1 MQTNYKP
8 ICTRKD
14 EYGNCIYDTSV
25 RRRRHSSV
33 RYKPPPTP
41 APTPAPS
48 PPPTP
53 APPPSGAPQ
62 KVKAMGRRLLS
73 SQRPSLEIRPT
84 HTLTHAE
91 SMKARLAETARIN
104 NMEGGA
110 GAELYLKNRIH
121 NGHFDNHRIR
131 HDLSEKQAMAIETP
145 DGMKV
150 IIPGSEMP
158 FSSKTSKLDW
168 AHNAMAATGLEE
180 YSAQTSAVRR
190 VINNVHEATGSKP
203 VELIGYSKGGQQ
215 ALKNGR
221 EQGIEATAFN
231 PHMTLKEMM
240 AFKLAKWRGNI
251 PQADSTILR
260 TTHDPAS
267 GLLGWM
273 GEGSDPKRK
282 TLSIDALEEA
292 KGKRPLTAHDLEN
305 FMNLE
310 PNAPRFGG
318 NARVDAFR
326 KSLVQSKRLVEFE
339 DHHNMLN
346 SVAREHTFNQYL
358 QDHHSDTA
366 RDGARHLNITPE
378 KEARLKAVWKESG
391 GREELTQ
398 EARQRQAR
406 MEREAA
412 ARQQEILRRAPKNR
426 LKRLGRRRRAD
437 RIDVEETKTPN
448 MAPAPKSEPSLGI
461 TTDTLRKGMSS
472 LRPVAAGRD
481 QQIFD
486 TLQTKRAQFEAATDL
501 MNRRGGGFGAKT
513 GRESLAEFRKN
524 LRIKQLA
531 NRKAASARQET
542 KESVPRSADMEPGSL
557 AHLMADHDAEN
568 HFEDVS
574 LEDENTALL
583 AHDAET
589 AKNERIVDSKNFT
602 TVKERRAQANRS
614 PAEREAWIREN
625 PLPAARRAAA
635 DHMKM
640 ATDAIKAR
648 TMGGRFQDKVAD
660 IWHGANP
667 FSLGGAAGL
676 GVGLATSGI
685 ADALGVDQNTK
696 SGAAGVGVMGAV
708 LQAPLSAAIAAGGL
722 PAWGTMF
729 SGLASEAPSAAVGS
743 ILAMKG
749 ASALDR
755 WIRKHHPEWEKDNI
769 TKGFNMFGNKH
780 FLGGLNFGSKAGYYD
795 STLAGGIGGGSM
807 YATNLALRATAS
819 AAYKSLAGGA
829 RTVPMNE
836 ETTPLLEE
844 GGEEMVEPGIE
855 LGGGESVEAAASG
868 IEAASASSEAAA
880 AAAGAAESLAPEA
893 AAAAAGL
900 SEAGAIAAG
909 TEIGA
914 EAGSFIPVPVVGTI
928 IGAGVGAGV
937 GAIGYLLGKLF

>member
-1 MQTNYKP
+1 MNKIYKP

-14 EYGNCIYDTSV
+14 EYGNCIYDTDV
-25 RRRRHSSV
+25 RRRRHTSL
-33 RYKPPPTP
+33 RYRPSPTPPSKPPQPQ
-41 APTPAPS
+41 
-48 PPPTP
+48 PPP
-53 APPPSGAPQ
+53 PPPSGGAPQ
-62 KVKAMGRRLLS
+62 KVKALGRRLLS

-110 GAELYLKNRIH
+110 AAELYLKNRIH

-131 HDLSEKQAMAIETP
+131 HDLSEKQALAIETP
-145 DGMKV
+145 EGMKV

-168 AHNAMAATGLEE
+168 SHNALAAAGLEE
-180 YSAQTSAVRR
+180 FSAQTSAVRR

-203 VELIGYSKGGQQ
+203 VELIGYSKGAQQ
-215 ALKNGR
+215 ALKSGR
-221 EQGIEATAFN
+221 EQGIKSTAFN
-231 PHMTLKEMM
+231 PHMTLKEML

-267 GLLGWM
+267 GLLGWL

-282 TLSIDALEEA
+282 TLSIDALEDA

-310 PNAPRFGG
+310 PKAPRFGG

-339 DHHNMLN
+339 DQHNMLN
-346 SVAREHTFNQYL
+346 SIAREHTFNQYL
-358 QDHHSDTA
+358 QDHHSDTV
-366 RDGARHLNITPE
+366 RDGSRHLNITPE
-378 KEARLKAVWKESG
+378 KEARLKDIWKESG
-391 GREELTQ
+391 GQVELSQ
-398 EARQRQAR
+398 DARQRQAR

-412 ARQQEILRRAPKNR
+412 ARQQEIIKRAPRNR
-426 LKRLGRRRRAD
+426 LRRLGRRRAARV
-437 RIDVEETKTPN
+437 DVEETKTPN
-448 MAPAPKSEPSLGI
+448 MAPAPESGNLGI
-461 TTDTLRKGMSS
+461 TSDTLRKGMGS
-472 LRPVAAGRD
+472 LRPVPAGRD
-481 QQIFD
+481 QKIFD

-501 MNRRGGGFGAKT
+501 MDRRGGGFGSKT

-524 LRIKQLA
+524 LRIKQLQ

-542 KESVPRSADMEPGSL
+542 KESVPRSADMEPGTL
-557 AHLMADHDAEN
+557 AARMADHDAEN

-583 AHDAET
+583 THDAET

-640 ATDAIKAR
+640 ATDAMKAG
-648 TMGGRFQDKVAD
+648 TMPGRFQDKVAD

-676 GVGLATSGI
+676 GVGLVTSGL
-685 ADALGVDQNTK
+685 ANALGIDQNTK
-696 SGAAGVGVMGAV
+696 SGAAGVGVMGSV

-729 SGLASEAPSAAVGS
+729 SGLASEAPSAAIGS

-755 WIRKHHPEWEKDNI
+755 WIRKHHPGWEKDNI

-780 FLGGLNFGSKAGYYD
+780 FMGGMNFGSKAGYYD
-795 STLAGGIGGGSM
+795 STLAGGIGGSTM
-807 YATNLALRATAS
+807 YASNLALRATAS
-819 AAYKSLAGGA
+819 AAYRSLAGGS
-829 RTVPMNE
+829 RTVPMSE
-836 ETTPLLEE
+836 EAAPLLDESGEAVE
-844 GGEEMVEPGIE
+844 GGIE
-855 LGGGESVEAAASG
+855 LAGESTEAAVTGVESG
-868 IEAASASSEAAA
+868 LAASEASTVAAA
-880 AAAGAAESLAPEA
+880 AAETLVPEA
-893 AAAAAGL
+893 VAAGL
-900 SEAGAIAAG
+900 SEGAVIAAG

-914 EAGSFIPVPVVGTI
+914 EAGSFIPVPVVGTL
-928 IGAGVGAGV
+928 IGAGVGAGI
-937 GAIGYLLGKLF
+937 GAVGYLLGKLF